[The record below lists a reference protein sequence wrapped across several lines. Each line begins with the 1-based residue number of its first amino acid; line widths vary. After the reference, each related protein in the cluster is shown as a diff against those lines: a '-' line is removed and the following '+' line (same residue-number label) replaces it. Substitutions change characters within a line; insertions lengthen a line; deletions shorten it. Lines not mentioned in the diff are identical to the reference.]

1 MLSINQNINL
11 PERVVILGSGGF
23 ISNALEE
30 LLLKSKINYIAYK
43 RSDLDLATNDS
54 VNILVNNLKTTD
66 VVIFIAAKAPVK
78 NEDMLILNLQIC
90 KIICEALKKVK
101 VKHLIYLSSD
111 AVYSDSLTPLN
122 EASLTSPESLHGIM
136 HLTREVMLKNVYD
149 GPICII
155 RPTLIYG
162 SKDPHN
168 GYGPNKFIRLAKS
181 NIDIEIFG
189 NGEEKRDHV
198 FIDDLADIMLMVIL
212 NQAIGILNVATGKL
226 LSFLNIAEIT
236 IDKLGSNSK
245 IIRLPRKIQM
255 PHNGYR
261 AFNISNFKKVFPEF
275 EYSNFEQVIKEISY
289 EYK

>member
-1 MLSINQNINL
+1 MLTIKENIIS
-11 PERVVILGSGGF
+11 PERVVILGAGGF

-30 LLLKSKINYIAYK
+30 LLIKSKIHYLAYK
-43 RSDLDLATNDS
+43 RSDLDLSKNDS
-54 VNILVNNLKTTD
+54 VSVLVNNLKTTD

-78 NEDMLILNLQIC
+78 DEDMLILNLNIC
-90 KIICEALKKVK
+90 KTICEALKKVK
-101 VKHLIYLSSD
+101 VKHLIYISSD
-111 AVYSDSLTPLN
+111 AVYADSPTPLT

-149 GPICII
+149 GPLCII

-162 SKDPHN
+162 PKDPHN

-181 NIDIEIFG
+181 KNDIEIFG

-198 FIDDLADIMLMVIL
+198 FINDLATIIFMIIS

-236 IDKLGSNSK
+236 IDKLSSNSK
-245 IIRLPRKIQM
+245 IIKLPRKIQM

-261 AFNISNFKKVFPEF
+261 PFDISNFKKVFPKF
-275 EYSNFEQVIKEISY
+275 KYSNFEQIIKEISY

>member
-1 MLSINQNINL
+1 M
-11 PERVVILGSGGF
+11 
-23 ISNALEE
+23 
-30 LLLKSKINYIAYK
+30 
-43 RSDLDLATNDS
+43 
-54 VNILVNNLKTTD
+54 NILVNNLKTTD

-78 NEDMLILNLQIC
+78 DEDMLILNLQIC
-90 KIICEALKKVK
+90 KTICEALKKVK

-181 NIDIEIFG
+181 NINLEIFG

-198 FIDDLADIMLMVIL
+198 FIDDLADIMFMVIL

-236 IDKLGSNSK
+236 IHKLGSNSR
-245 IIRLPRKIQM
+245 IIKLPRKTPM

-261 AFNISNFKKVFPEF
+261 AFDISNFKKVFPEF
-275 EYSNFEQVIKEISY
+275 EYGNFEEIIKEISY

>member
-30 LLLKSKINYIAYK
+30 LLLKSKINFIAYK
-43 RSDLDLATNDS
+43 RSDLDLAINDS

-78 NEDMLILNLQIC
+78 DEDMLILNFQIC
-90 KIICEALKKVK
+90 KTICEALKKVK

-198 FIDDLADIMLMVIL
+198 FIDDLADIMFMVIL

-236 IDKLGSNSK
+236 IHKLGSNSR
-245 IIRLPRKIQM
+245 IIKLPRKTQM

-261 AFNISNFKKVFPEF
+261 AFDISNFKNVFPEF
-275 EYSNFEQVIKEISY
+275 EYSNFEEIIKEISY